1 MITVTDN
8 AVKQLQV
15 LMQEHPGETGK
26 GLRIFVEQGGCAGM
40 QYGMSLDDKK
50 EGDEIIERDGVQ
62 VFIDSE
68 SAGFLRDS
76 VIDYADGLAGAGFK
90 INNPNARRSCG
101 CGTSFEAAT
110 AAPENAAH

>member
-8 AVKQLQV
+8 AVKQLQA
-15 LMQEHPGETGK
+15 LMRENSGETGK
-26 GLRIFVEQGGCAGM
+26 GLRIFVETGGCAGL
-40 QYGMSLDDKK
+40 QYGMTFDSGK

-68 SAGFLRDS
+68 SVGYLRDS
-76 VIDYADGLAGAGFK
+76 TIDYADGLSGAGFK

-101 CGTSFEAAT
+101 CGTSFET
-110 AAPENAAH
+110 EEEVTSESGK